1 MAMNRRSESGGG
13 GGGGLSEFIFT
24 ATSYSTVRLARVH
37 SFKIT
42 ALFRTIQ
49 LTIISYIIGL
59 QLKLKSLL

>member
-1 MAMNRRSESGGG
+1 MNRRSES

-59 QLKLKSLL
+59 KFKLKFYCNKNK